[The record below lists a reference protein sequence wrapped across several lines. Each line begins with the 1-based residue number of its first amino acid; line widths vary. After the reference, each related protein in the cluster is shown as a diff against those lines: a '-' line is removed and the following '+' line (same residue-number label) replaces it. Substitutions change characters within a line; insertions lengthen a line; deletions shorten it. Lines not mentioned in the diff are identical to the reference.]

1 MIHEQR
7 GLLPE
12 NYSEQSLFQ
21 RGEAMKKYRK
31 APVCIG
37 FLLPVFLIYTLFLFI
52 PLVQTGYY
60 SLTEWNG
67 ITEKIFVGLD
77 NFRDIFSNSD
87 YWITFQNTIKLVVIS
102 LLIQIPMGLLLAYLL
117 YMKTRGMKIYR
128 TVFFLP
134 VVIAPVAISLMFSL
148 FYNSEIGVFNRLLEM
163 IGLGVFQ
170 TNWLSNIR
178 TLLYAVMAPQVWQ
191 YIGLYV
197 TIFLGALQSIPGE
210 LVESAEIDG
219 ASRTQIFF
227 HVVLPEIVNFTNICI
242 VLCVTGS
249 LKAFEHSWIM
259 TGGGPGVRSA
269 YLGVYMYKTA
279 FVNSDFGTGSAI
291 TMTIVALSLVITVLF
306 NKLAALTRD

>member
-1 MIHEQR
+1 
-7 GLLPE
+7 
-12 NYSEQSLFQ
+12 
-21 RGEAMKKYRK
+21 MKKYRK

-37 FLLPVFLIYTLFLFI
+37 FLLPVFLIYTVFLFV

-67 ITEKIFVGLD
+67 ITEKVFVGFD
-77 NFRDIFSNSD
+77 NFRDIFSISD
-87 YWITFQNTIKLVVIS
+87 YWITFRNTIKLVVIS
-102 LLIQIPMGLLLAYLL
+102 LLVQIPMGLLLAYLL
-117 YMKTRGMKIYR
+117 YMKTRGMKIFR
-128 TVFFLP
+128 TIFFLP

-148 FYNSEIGVFNRLLEM
+148 FYNSEIGVFNRILEM
-163 IGLGVFQ
+163 IGLGALQ
-170 TNWLSNIR
+170 TSWLSNIH

-197 TIFLGALQSIPGE
+197 TIFLGALQSIPTE

-291 TMTIVALSLVITVLF
+291 TMTIVALSLVFTVLF
-306 NKLAALTRD
+306 NKLAEITGD